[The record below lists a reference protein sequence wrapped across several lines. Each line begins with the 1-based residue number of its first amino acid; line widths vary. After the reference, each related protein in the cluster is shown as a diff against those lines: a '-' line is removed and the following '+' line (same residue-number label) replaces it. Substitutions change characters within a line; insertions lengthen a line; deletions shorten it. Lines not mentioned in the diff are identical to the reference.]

1 MDYTIYMSKQS
12 ILVAVSGGIDSVAL
26 LDILAQR
33 SEFNVIVAHFDH
45 GIRSDSAADARFV
58 EGLVRKYDL
67 PFVSKREELG
77 AEASEEV
84 ARSRRY
90 AFLRGEAKKHEALIA
105 TAHHSDD
112 VIESIAIN
120 SIRGTGWRGVA
131 VLDTPGMIRPLLA
144 ITKAQIREYVLKN
157 RLEWV
162 EDSTNAGLRYLRN
175 RVRGV
180 LSQMS
185 EPSKTQLLSV
195 WKEQLHLKK
204 SIDGEVAEFIRVDST
219 YSRYFFTQL
228 DVGVAS
234 ELLRAVVIA
243 QAKTSP
249 TRPQTERAL
258 LAIKTSKPYSVHDI
272 GAGVTLRFTMR
283 TFIVETP

>member
-1 MDYTIYMSKQS
+1 MAYTVYMSKRTL
-12 ILVAVSGGIDSVAL
+12 LVAVSGGIDSVAL
-26 LDILAQR
+26 LDMLAQR
-33 SEFNVIVAHFDH
+33 GEFDMTVAHFDH

-58 EGLVRKYDL
+58 EGLAKKYDL

-77 AEASEEV
+77 KHASEEL

-90 AFLRGEAKKHEALIA
+90 GFLRSEAKKRDALIA

-120 SIRGTGWRGVA
+120 SIRGTGWRGLA
-131 VLDTPGMIRPLLA
+131 VLDAPGIVRPLLGT
-144 ITKAQIREYVLKN
+144 TKAEIREYVLKN

-162 EDSTNAGLRYLRN
+162 EDSTNAGLKYLRN
-175 RVRGV
+175 RVRQALARIPEV
-180 LSQMS
+180 N
-185 EPSKTQLLSV
+185 KTQLLAG

-204 SIDGEVAEFIRVDST
+204 VIDSEVAMFVRPDGT

-228 DVGVAS
+228 DQAVAS
-234 ELLRAVVIA
+234 ELLRTVVAVQTGA
-243 QAKTSP
+243 GP

-258 LAIKTSKPYSVHDI
+258 LAIKTAKPHTRHDI
-272 GAGVTLRFTMR
+272 GAGVVLRFTMR